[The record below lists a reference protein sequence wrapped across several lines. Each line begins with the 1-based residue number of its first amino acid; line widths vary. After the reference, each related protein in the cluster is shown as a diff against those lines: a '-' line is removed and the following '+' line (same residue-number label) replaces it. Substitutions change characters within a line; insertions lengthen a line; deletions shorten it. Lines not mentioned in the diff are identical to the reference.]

1 MSIKEKDGVVNSE
14 SEQESVENTLD
25 TAKGL
30 ESYNLCMGVDYVKII
45 IVITF

>member
-14 SEQESVENTLD
+14 AEQESVEHTLD

-30 ESYNLCMGVDYVKII
+30 ESNKLCMGVDYVKII
-45 IVITF
+45 VVITF

>member
-1 MSIKEKDGVVNSE
+1 MSIKEKDGVVNCE

-45 IVITF
+45 FVIAF